1 MRNLIQGIK
10 NIIKWIP
17 IIYKDRDWDY
27 YYILKTLKFKLSNQ
41 SKYTLNKSRHI
52 NASKDVKMMDLCIK
66 LIAKIQ
72 DEYYLSEWVDYEV
85 VEHKYK
91 KIENSELNTELNE
104 NILFTLKTEII
115 SENFNDYFKKYSRIY
130 KSIDDKECK
139 VAAAIKISTINHNRA
154 KKLLFKILENNIEN
168 WWC

>member
-17 IIYKDRDWDY
+17 IIYKDRDSDY
-27 YYILKTLKFKLSNQ
+27 YYILETLKFKLSNQ

-52 NASKDVKMMDLCIK
+52 NARKDAKMMDLCIK

-72 DEYYLSEWVDYEV
+72 DEYYLSEWLDYEV
-85 VEHKYK
+85 VEHKYEK
-91 KIENSELNTELNE
+91 VEDNSS
-104 NILFTLKTEII
+104 LFKLKTEII
-115 SENFNDYFKKYSRIY
+115 SENFDDYFKKYSRIY

>member
-27 YYILKTLKFKLSNQ
+27 YYILETLKFKLSNQ
-41 SKYTLNKSRHI
+41 SKHTLNKSRHV
-52 NASKDVKMMDLCIK
+52 NATKDSRIMDLCIK
-66 LIAKIQ
+66 LISKIQ
-72 DEYYLSEWVDYEV
+72 DEYYLSEWLDYEV
-85 VEHKYK
+85 VEHKYQK
-91 KIENSELNTELNE
+91 VEDNSS
-104 NILFTLKTEII
+104 LFRLKTEII
-115 SENFNDYFKKYSRIY
+115 SENFGDYFKKYSRIY

>member
-27 YYILKTLKFKLSNQ
+27 YYILETLKFKLSNQ
-41 SKYTLNKSRHI
+41 SKYTLNKSMHI
-52 NASKDVKMMDLCIK
+52 NATKKAKMMDLCIK

-72 DEYYLSEWVDYEV
+72 DEYYLSEWLDYEV
-85 VEHKYK
+85 VEHKYEK
-91 KIENSELNTELNE
+91 VEDNSS
-104 NILFTLKTEII
+104 LFKLKTEII
-115 SENFNDYFKKYSRIY
+115 SENFDDYFKKYSRIY

>member
-27 YYILKTLKFKLSNQ
+27 YYILETLKFKLSNQ

-52 NASKDVKMMDLCIK
+52 NAIKDAKMMDLCIK

-72 DEYYLSEWVDYEV
+72 DEYYLSEWLDYEV
-85 VEHKYK
+85 VEHKYQK
-91 KIENSELNTELNE
+91 VEDNSS
-104 NILFTLKTEII
+104 LFRLKTEII
-115 SENFNDYFKKYSRIY
+115 SENFGDYFKKYSRIY
-130 KSIDDKECK
+130 KYIDDKESK

>member
-10 NIIKWIP
+10 NIIKWIS

-27 YYILKTLKFKLSNQ
+27 YYILETLKFKLSNQ

-52 NASKDVKMMDLCIK
+52 NASKDAKMMDLCIK
-66 LIAKIQ
+66 LISKIQ
-72 DEYYLSEWVDYEV
+72 DEYYLSEWLDYEV
-85 VEHKYK
+85 VEHKYEK
-91 KIENSELNTELNE
+91 VEDNSS
-104 NILFTLKTEII
+104 LFRLKTEII

>member
-27 YYILKTLKFKLSNQ
+27 YYILETLKFKLSNQ
-41 SKYTLNKSRHI
+41 SKHTLNKSRHV
-52 NASKDVKMMDLCIK
+52 NATKDSRIMDLCIK
-66 LIAKIQ
+66 LISKIQ
-72 DEYYLSEWVDYEV
+72 DEYYLSEWLDYEV
-85 VEHKYK
+85 VEHKYQK
-91 KIENSELNTELNE
+91 VEDNSS
-104 NILFTLKTEII
+104 LFRLKTEII
-115 SENFNDYFKKYSRIY
+115 SENFGDYFKKYSRIY
-130 KSIDDKECK
+130 KYIDDKESK

>member
-10 NIIKWIP
+10 NIIKWIS

-27 YYILKTLKFKLSNQ
+27 YYILETLKFKLSNQ

-52 NASKDVKMMDLCIK
+52 NASKDAKMMDLCIK
-66 LIAKIQ
+66 LISKIQ
-72 DEYYLSEWVDYEV
+72 DEYYLSEWLDYEV
-85 VEHKYK
+85 VEHKYE
-91 KIENSELNTELNE
+91 KIEDNSS
-104 NILFTLKTEII
+104 LFRLKTEII